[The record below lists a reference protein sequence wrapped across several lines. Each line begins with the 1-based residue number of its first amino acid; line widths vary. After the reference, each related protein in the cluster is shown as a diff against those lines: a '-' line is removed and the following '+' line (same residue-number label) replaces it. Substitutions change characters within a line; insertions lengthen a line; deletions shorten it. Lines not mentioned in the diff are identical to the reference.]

1 MHTVQSCWVLLIAP
15 RVLTVL
21 AVIAR
26 DCMWPNNNLTA
37 LTCTTRWTNVR
48 GAGALVQHARSPTHV
63 RSVRCLTLG
72 NLRFGSP
79 GLVRRRSYMN
89 NMHQRACADQV
100 PTFKEDQDPARVR
113 VYLSILRNPADAV
126 ALSCREDRS
135 YRGSRAVKRRYPKA
149 YQGGQRGRN
158 RGLRFFPPGHRHPAL
173 GDSGGRGRKSWA
185 LAGLDMPL
193 GWRNFGPKGEVRRS
207 KS

>member
-1 MHTVQSCWVLLIAP
+1 MYWKCS
-15 RVLTVL
+15 
-21 AVIAR
+21 
-26 DCMWPNNNLTA
+26 
-37 LTCTTRWTNVR
+37 TRWTNVR

-63 RSVRCLTLG
+63 RSVRCLALG

-149 YQGGQRGRN
+149 YQGGTARPKPRLTVFSA
-158 RGLRFFPPGHRHPAL
+158 RPPTP
-173 GDSGGRGRKSWA
+173 SSW
-185 LAGLDMPL
+185 
-193 GWRNFGPKGEVRRS
+193 
-207 KS
+207 